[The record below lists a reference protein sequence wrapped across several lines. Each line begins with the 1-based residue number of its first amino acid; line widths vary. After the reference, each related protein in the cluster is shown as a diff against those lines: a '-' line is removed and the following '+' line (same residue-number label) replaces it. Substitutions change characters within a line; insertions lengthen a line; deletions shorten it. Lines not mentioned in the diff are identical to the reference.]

1 MATKP
6 MATVLVSSFP
16 DYCALAKP
24 EVNLLIA
31 ITAAAAFRVGSPA
44 GPSHFPWLLLTNT
57 VVGTLLV
64 ASGAGALNQWMEH
77 RFDARMRRTARRPIA
92 AGRIEPLHALLFGAS
107 FALWGAGGLAGF
119 VAPAVGL
126 LAMLTL
132 GWYLLLYTP
141 LKRRT
146 PLCTLIGAFPG
157 AMPVLIGYG
166 AATGRI
172 DRPAWLL
179 FALLFLWQLPH
190 FMAIAWIYREDYARA
205 GYRVLPG
212 GSRRVSFVACQTLLP
227 LFALVPV
234 SSLVAPFAAALPL
247 TLGFLYYGV
256 RFASRRSSADARR
269 LLFASL
275 VYLPALL
282 GIAVLF
288 RT

>member
-6 MATVLVSSFP
+6 IAAVVDRSFP

-24 EVNLLIA
+24 EVSFLIA

-44 GPSHFPWLLLTNT
+44 DLAHFPWLLLTNT
-57 VVGTLLV
+57 VIGTLLV

-77 RFDARMRRTARRPIA
+77 RFDARMRRTARRPVA

-132 GWYLLLYTP
+132 SWYLLLYTP

-157 AMPVLIGYG
+157 AMPVLIGYV
-166 AATGRI
+166 AAAGRL

-179 FALLFLWQLPH
+179 FAILFLWQFPH
-190 FMAIAWIYREDYARA
+190 FMAIAWMYREDYGRA
-205 GYRVLPG
+205 GYRVLPEAG
-212 GSRRVSFVACQTLLP
+212 RRALFVTGQTLLP
-227 LFALVPV
+227 LLALVPLC
-234 SSLVAPFAAALPL
+234 SLVAPAAVALPL
-247 TLGFLYYGV
+247 TLGYLYYGA
-256 RFASRRSSADARR
+256 RFACRRSTADARR
-269 LLFASL
+269 LLFASI
-275 VYLPALL
+275 VYLPTLL

-288 RT
+288 RA